1 MSASKWSEMN
11 SEVSMYKL
19 LIADDDFEIRNG
31 LCKYFPWD
39 SIGFHVVG
47 DAENGQEAYDFI
59 KNNEVDV
66 ILCDIRMPVMSGID
80 LAAELSSKFSHI
92 QIIFFSAFKDFEYA
106 QKALEAGVR
115 RYILKSTNYN
125 ELIRAFTIIKEE
137 LDSSAPVHEQKAV
150 TEFEG
155 SFPDKVIATIK
166 DYVQQHYK
174 DVTLEDLSQQVH
186 MNADYLSKFFK
197 KHAGNRFSD
206 YLTDVR
212 MEAAKELLEDIQ
224 YKTYEISD
232 RVGYSNSFNFTRAFK
247 NYYGMTPRDYRNRK
261 GWKEEQQEQN
271 QLKPEN

>member
-1 MSASKWSEMN
+1 
-11 SEVSMYKL
+11 MYKL

-47 DAENGQEAYDFI
+47 DAENGQEAFEFI

-80 LAAELSSKFSHI
+80 LAVELSSKFSRI

-137 LDSSAPVHEQKAV
+137 LDSNNSSQEVKGAQD
-150 TEFEG
+150 FGG
-155 SFPDKVIATIK
+155 SFPEKVIATIK
-166 DYVQQHYK
+166 DYVQQHFK

-197 KHAGNRFSD
+197 KHAGTRFSD
-206 YLTDVR
+206 YLTTVR
-212 MEAAKELLEDIQ
+212 MEAAAKLLEDIQ
-224 YKTYEISD
+224 HKTYEVSD
-232 RVGYSNSFNFTRAFK
+232 QVGYSNSFNFTRAFK

-261 GWKEEQQEQN
+261 DRKEEQQGLN
-271 QLKPEN
+271 Q

>member
-1 MSASKWSEMN
+1 
-11 SEVSMYKL
+11 MYKL
-19 LIADDDFEIRNG
+19 LIADDDYEIRNG

-47 DAENGQEAYDFI
+47 EAENGQEAYNFI

-80 LAAELSSKFSHI
+80 LAAELNVKFSHV

-125 ELIRAFTIIKEE
+125 ELIRAFTNIKEE
-137 LDSSAPVHEQKAV
+137 LDNSSTPAPELKGAS
-150 TEFEG
+150 EYAG
-155 SFPDKVIATIK
+155 SFPEKIIATIK
-166 DYVQQHYK
+166 DYVGQHYK

-197 KHAGNRFSD
+197 KHAGIRFSD
-206 YLTDVR
+206 YLTSVR
-212 MEAAKELLEDIQ
+212 MDAATELLEDIQ
-224 YKTYEISD
+224 YKTYEVSE

-247 NYYGMTPRDYRNRK
+247 NYYGMTPRDYRNRTDRN
-261 GWKEEQQEQN
+261 EERQG
-271 QLKPEN
+271 

>member
-1 MSASKWSEMN
+1 
-11 SEVSMYKL
+11 MYKL
-19 LIADDDFEIRNG
+19 LIADDDYEIRNG

-80 LAAELSSKFSHI
+80 LAAELNAKYSHI

-125 ELIRAFTIIKEE
+125 ELIRAFTNIKEE
-137 LDSSAPVHEQKAV
+137 LDCTVTTQELKGAPELS
-150 TEFEG
+150 G
-155 SFPDKVIATIK
+155 SFPEKIIATIK
-166 DYVQQHYK
+166 DYVRQHYK

-197 KHAGNRFSD
+197 KHAGIRFSD
-206 YLTDVR
+206 YLTTVR
-212 MEAAKELLEDIQ
+212 MEEAAHLLEDIQ
-224 YKTYEISD
+224 FKTYEISD

-261 GWKEEQQEQN
+261 GWKEEQEEHN
-271 QLKPEN
+271 